1 MKLEYKTF
9 KVEITRV
16 ETVKDTFSENVVAK
30 TKEDAIN
37 YVASRYDDKFKYKEG
52 QMISSNDVNN
62 KITINIKE

>member
-37 YVASRYDDKFKYKEG
+37 YVASRYDDKFKYKAG